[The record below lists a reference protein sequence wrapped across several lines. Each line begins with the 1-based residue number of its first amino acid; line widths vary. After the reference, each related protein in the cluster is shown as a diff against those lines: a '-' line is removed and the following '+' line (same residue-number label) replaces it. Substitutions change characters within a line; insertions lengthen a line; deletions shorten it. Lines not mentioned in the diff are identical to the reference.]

1 MDVLHKFWLVVRHVI
16 NDKVGNLKA
25 NSSILNL
32 KLSKE
37 GIKRHSHKTQL
48 LSVAYLNMPVNEVVE
63 FVVVIIFAEWIDQCL
78 GNFEPTHKEGE
89 LKSKEEG
96 EVKV

>member
-1 MDVLHKFWLVVRHVI
+1 
-16 NDKVGNLKA
+16 
-25 NSSILNL
+25 
-32 KLSKE
+32 
-37 GIKRHSHKTQL
+37 
-48 LSVAYLNMPVNEVVE
+48 MPVNEVVQ
-63 FVVVIIFAEWIDQCL
+63 FVVVIIFAEWIDKRL

>member
-1 MDVLHKFWLVVRHVI
+1 ML
-16 NDKVGNLKA
+16 
-25 NSSILNL
+25 
-32 KLSKE
+32 
-37 GIKRHSHKTQL
+37 T
-48 LSVAYLNMPVNEVVE
+48 YLNMPVNEVVE

-78 GNFEPTHKEGE
+78 GNFEPAHKEGE

>member
-25 NSSILNL
+25 NSNMFYL
-32 KLSKE
+32 KLSEE
-37 GIKRHSHKTQL
+37 GIKIHSHKTQL